1 MPRQSLAVKSRFRYQ
16 AMLMPHA
23 HLYFNKCACLA
34 GSLVKGPT
42 AHVHTGTSQGPDA
55 AWAQAHQR
63 LRFAQCAVEHGEG
76 PVHRDDRRTKA
87 RVGLGD
93 RRRLSH
99 WQACLFYR
107 SLMSNRRLRPHV
119 KTSRPGWARPG
130 GPARGGTR
138 LPGPARPTA
147 AAQARLGA
155 RAERLTGSQQQ
166 WPRRRLVTQSESAA
180 VAPAATG
187 DSEHAA

>member
-107 SLMSNRRLRPHV
+107 SLMSHRRLPRHPHV
-119 KTSRPGWARPG
+119 KTRDFQARVGPPGWAC
-130 GPARGGTR
+130 
-138 LPGPARPTA
+138 
-147 AAQARLGA
+147 
-155 RAERLTGSQQQ
+155 
-166 WPRRRLVTQSESAA
+166 PRRN
-180 VAPAATG
+180 PASGTG
-187 DSEHAA
+187 KAHCGGASLTRSPG